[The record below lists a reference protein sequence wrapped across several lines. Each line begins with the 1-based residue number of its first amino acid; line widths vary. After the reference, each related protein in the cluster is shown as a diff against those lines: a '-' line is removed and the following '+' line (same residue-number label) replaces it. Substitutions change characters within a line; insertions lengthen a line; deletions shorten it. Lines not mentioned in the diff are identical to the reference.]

1 MVSLIQTTQQTCV
14 LLHHQSHVANQAVG
28 FTDQERYRGAPQNSA
43 QSQKCAVKISEIK
56 KKEYTHPLLR
66 VLQVKTFKHITL

>member
-43 QSQKCAVKISEIK
+43 QSQKCAVKISEI
-56 KKEYTHPLLR
+56 
-66 VLQVKTFKHITL
+66 